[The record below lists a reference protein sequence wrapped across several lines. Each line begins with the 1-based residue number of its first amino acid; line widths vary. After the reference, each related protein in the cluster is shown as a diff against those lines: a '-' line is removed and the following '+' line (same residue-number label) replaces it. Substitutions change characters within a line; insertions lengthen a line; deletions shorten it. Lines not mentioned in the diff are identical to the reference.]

1 MYFETVT
8 LPMQIKAIVQYR
20 NLTIEKVRSAY
31 NQKFGT
37 NFSQQSFSRKI
48 NDGAFKFEELQQLGE
63 VLNFKVRLDVAE
75 NEEG

>member
-8 LPMQIKAIVQYR
+8 LPMQIKAIIQYR
-20 NLTIEKVRSAY
+20 NLTIGKVRSDY

-48 NDGAFKFEELQQLGE
+48 NDGAFKFEELQKLGE
-63 VLNFKVRLDVAE
+63 ILNFKVRLDVVE
-75 NEEG
+75 NEKE

>member
-1 MYFETVT
+1 MEIEKVA
-8 LPMQIKAIVQYR
+8 LPVQIKTAIHYR

-63 VLNFKVRLDVAE
+63 ILGFKVRLDFE
-75 NEEG
+75 